1 MSHMPGRKREERA
14 RACASE
20 LAGER
25 ERCRESTRERE
36 QERESKRERE
46 REREQERQRERERK
60 RKRESRGGERLRG
73 KTTREPRP
81 WKAMSS
87 YAACVRPHGEV

>member
-1 MSHMPGRKREERA
+1 MPGRKREERA

-25 ERCRESTRERE
+25 ERCRESKRERE
-36 QERESKRERE
+36 QERERARERE
-46 REREQERQRERERK
+46 RERESKRDRERERERE

>member
-25 ERCRESTRERE
+25 ERCRESKREGE
-36 QERESKRERE
+36 QERERE
-46 REREQERQRERERK
+46 RERARETERERERERQRE
-60 RKRESRGGERLRG
+60 SSGGERVRV